1 MLNSRKKKYV
11 MCLET
16 LKTGFFSY
24 FSENWLSKHLQTGVC
39 SFWEEVSEYPE
50 QQQQKTKPQKH
61 GRKVWSWEN
70 RGENINLPRGS
81 DNFCDRKVHFTSQR
95 FFSAT
100 VTLPT
105 HFTVNSF
112 EGKEKECLKQT
123 HVMEMSVQS
132 IRIAEAG
139 SKAPCHKVYNR

>member
-1 MLNSRKKKYV
+1 MLNSRKICNVSGKIQDRLFLLLLRKLTFKTFANKSLFFWGRGVGMPRTKK
-11 MCLET
+11 T
-16 LKTGFFSY
+16 
-24 FSENWLSKHLQTGVC
+24 Q
-39 SFWEEVSEYPE
+39 P
-50 QQQQKTKPQKH
+50 PQKH

-81 DNFCDRKVHFTSQR
+81 DNFFDRKVHFTSQR

-112 EGKEKECLKQT
+112 EGKEKECLMQT

-139 SKAPCHKVYNR
+139 SKALCHEVYNH

>member
-1 MLNSRKKKYV
+1 MELR
-11 MCLET
+11 
-16 LKTGFFSY
+16 
-24 FSENWLSKHLQTGVC
+24 
-39 SFWEEVSEYPE
+39 
-50 QQQQKTKPQKH
+50 
-61 GRKVWSWEN
+61 N
-70 RGENINLPRGS
+70 RGENTNLPGGS
-81 DNFCDRKVHFTSQR
+81 DNFFDRKVHFTSQR

-112 EGKEKECLKQT
+112 EGKEKECLMQT

-139 SKAPCHKVYNR
+139 SKALCHEVYNH